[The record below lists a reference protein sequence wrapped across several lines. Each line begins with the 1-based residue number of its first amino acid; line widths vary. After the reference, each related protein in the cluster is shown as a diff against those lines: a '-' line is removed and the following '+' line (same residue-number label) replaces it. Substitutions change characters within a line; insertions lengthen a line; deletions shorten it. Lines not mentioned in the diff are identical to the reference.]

1 MIKIKDYDF
10 EMEQLKEF
18 PFFDLSFLATINAG
32 KENERKEMKLVASGL
47 KFEEAIKQVVS
58 FRLNS
63 EDTTCSISE
72 YIQKYKKVVDDIINK
87 IEIIDVESEQ

>member
-63 EDTTCSISE
+63 EDITLSISD
-72 YIQKYKKVVDDIINK
+72 YLKKYQEIVN
-87 IEIIDVESEQ
+87 EIIDNLEITEL

>member
-72 YIQKYKKVVDDIINK
+72 YLKKYKEVVDEVINN
-87 IEIIDVESEQ
+87 IEITDIESE

>member
-1 MIKIKDYDF
+1 MIKIKDSDF
-10 EMEQLKEF
+10 EMEQLKEY
-18 PFFDLSFLATINAG
+18 PFFDLSFLTVINAG

-63 EDTTCSISE
+63 EDITLSISD
-72 YIQKYKKVVDDIINK
+72 YLKKYQEIVN
-87 IEIIDVESEQ
+87 EIIDNLEITEL